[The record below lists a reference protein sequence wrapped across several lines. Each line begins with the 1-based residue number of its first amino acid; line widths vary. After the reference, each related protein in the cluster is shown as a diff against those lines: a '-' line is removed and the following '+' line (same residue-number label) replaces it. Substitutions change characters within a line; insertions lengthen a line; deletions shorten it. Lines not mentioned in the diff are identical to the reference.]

1 MKVKFLAFITTASLA
16 FLNQDA
22 TGLTTM
28 KYLSLGQLTEE
39 SSMIIIGKVESAE
52 CQWNSDY
59 TMITTL
65 VKVALSDVLKGAPT
79 ESVITIKLIGGSIG
93 NIETVLIGS
102 PTFRIGEETL
112 LFLRAVNE
120 EPFNGFLTV
129 TGLAQGKFE
138 IQNGTGTAAKVVTR
152 DISGIHLMGNR
163 PNDFVNGRLSLDVF
177 VKLIREQLER
187 ETKK

>member
-1 MKVKFLAFITTASLA
+1 MKIKFLAFITTASLA

-22 TGLTTM
+22 KALTTM
-28 KYLSLGQLTEE
+28 KYLSVAQLTEE
-39 SSMIIIGKVESAE
+39 SSVIVVGKVEAVE
-52 CQWNSDY
+52 CQWNVDH

-65 VKVALSDVLKGAPT
+65 VKVALSDVFKGAPT

-120 EPFNGFLTV
+120 EPFNGLLTV

-138 IQNGTGTAAKVVTR
+138 IQPGTGAESKVVTR
-152 DISGIHLMGNR
+152 DISGIHFVGQS
-163 PNDFVNGRLSLDVF
+163 PNDFVNGRISLDRLT
-177 VKLIREQLER
+177 KLIREQLEG